1 MSTFRNLWNTFSG
14 KSRSQQ
20 EREREWREQRQKEED
35 RLIRAKEEE
44 MARHA
49 KAQVQREARRTLV
62 EVQAIVGKGTAM
74 PVAAPHTARFTRKSV

>member
-1 MSTFRNLWNTFSG
+1 
-14 KSRSQQ
+14 
-20 EREREWREQRQKEED
+20 
-35 RLIRAKEEE
+35 